1 MLAADKEIVE
11 DIFNVYREVQEN
23 IKLLN
28 AVQEKLND
36 EQRAL
41 LSILI
46 FNYEIGKAA
55 QNDKS

>member
-28 AVQEKLND
+28 SVQEKLND
-36 EQRAL
+36 EQRTL
-41 LSILI
+41 LTVMIYNHEMERL
-46 FNYEIGKAA
+46 K
-55 QNDKS
+55 K